1 MKLIM
6 ESFKR
11 FIEDEVDKD
20 DGEKEELEEVGLC
33 HSKKTGHFTDCEAG
47 AVYSLSK
54 KGADR
59 AGVDKKHMGRGNV
72 TSKTKDGDIKY
83 RSLYGAN
90 TSKERSC
97 GRIRFPDGDDG
108 YKRYSCGNYN
118 KKYTEDRKQKTH
130 PLVPHGDDSE
140 SDRLDKLGYTH
151 HLRALGRGI
160 VRSEELNDDDNGL
173 YISLD
178 DLIQVLQSIPDQRE
192 DQLLENSDALLK
204 KCRQIGFTTPQEYFK
219 NLVSTINL
227 LKQSFDGKVGEQK

>member
-11 FIEDEVDKD
+11 FIEDEVDKED
-20 DGEKEELEEVGLC
+20 DEKEELDEVGLC
-33 HSKKTGHFTDCEAG
+33 HSKKTGHFADCDAG

-90 TSKERSC
+90 TSKEKSC
-97 GRIRFPDGDDG
+97 GRIRFPDGDEG

-130 PLVPHGDDSE
+130 PLVPHSDDSE
-140 SDRLDKLGYTH
+140 STRLDKLGYTH

-160 VRSEELNDDDNGL
+160 VRSEELHQGDDGL
-173 YISLD
+173 FISLD
-178 DLIQVLQSIPDQRE
+178 DLIQLLQSLPDQRE
-192 DQLLENSDALLK
+192 DQLVETNDVLLK
-204 KCRQIGFTTPQEYFK
+204 KCRQIGFKSSQEYFQT
-219 NLVSTINL
+219 LVSTINL
-227 LKQSFDGKVGEQK
+227 LKQSFEGKVGESK